1 MHNAPAVSYPVGRS
15 RFQGTLIAL
24 STLSGIAVGIAWHK
38 QAGAGGWRGWLFIM
52 SLAAASIVALLAW
65 QRMPSGRLLWD
76 GQAWSWTSADTSS
89 FGVMAVHVDVQAWMV
104 LSLRTDAG
112 VRIWLW
118 PQRSA
123 DAMHWSALR
132 QAVFSGR
139 VGSQPLSASSAPGAQ
154 AQAEVKS

>member
-15 RFQGTLIAL
+15 RFQGILIAL
-24 STLSGIAVGIAWHK
+24 STLSGIAVGIVWHQ
-38 QAGAGGWRGWLFIM
+38 QANAGGWREWLFIT
-52 SLAAASIVALLAW
+52 SLASASIVALLVW
-65 QRMPSGRLLWD
+65 QRMPGGRLLWD

-89 FGVMAVHVDVQAWMV
+89 FGVMAVHLDLQSWLV

-118 PQRSA
+118 PQRST

-139 VGSQPLSASSAPGAQ
+139 ARSQTLSAGSAPGTPPQ
-154 AQAEVKS
+154 SR